1 MGEAEQAMDRLSTQ
15 TIRGGK
21 VDIVIDD
28 VSTIVLYTGLSRA
41 VLTPVSC
48 MHHSLPVALL
58 LLETSTVD
66 TTVATVVDTVVTEV
80 VVDTA
85 VTEAVDT
92 VVDVTATGTADLPLV
107 VTTAGDTTTE
117 KGTENTATDL
127 LVVEVTETG
136 RLLLE
141 AETPAE
147 MTDEAPL
154 LPRGR
159 GTSLLPGVA
168 MTASKCNILDRLPG
182 QWPPFWPAPDRLLDL
197 SLSFQSKKYQG
208 SHQFSAPL
216 PSVIFASPSY
226 HIYRYRY

>member
-1 MGEAEQAMDRLSTQ
+1 MA
-15 TIRGGK
+15 
-21 VDIVIDD
+21 
-28 VSTIVLYTGLSRA
+28 
-41 VLTPVSC
+41 P
-48 MHHSLPVALL
+48 L

-66 TTVATVVDTVVTEV
+66 TTVVTVVATVVDTVVIEA

-107 VTTAGDTTTE
+107 VTTADDTTTE

-127 LVVEVTETG
+127 LVVVVTETG

-141 AETPAE
+141 AETTAG

-154 LPRGR
+154 LPLGR

-168 MTASKCNILDRLPG
+168 MTASKCSILDRPSG
-182 QWPPFWPAPDRLLDL
+182 QWSPSWPASGSALG
-197 SLSFQSKKYQG
+197 SLALVS
-208 SHQFSAPL
+208 
-216 PSVIFASPSY
+216 I
-226 HIYRYRY
+226 